1 MDTSLSFWILTSM
14 QTLIDYA
21 SKLMV
26 KVILIRRVIAS
37 FESNRSKFDLVMT
50 KSRYLLYIL
59 LLQYRY
65 TKCSIYRILF

>member
-37 FESNRSKFDLVMT
+37 FESHRPKFDLVMT